1 MCRLDGQSMQHVK
14 FHHFQPTPVS
24 NDLYGLQLH
33 PSLQKQQQ
41 TVSSM
46 FLHRSIYPCHTHP
59 PANDQSGIV
68 RIRVGLMKCSL
79 PSSSSTTCKPPS
91 ISEYKTPNWKMSKH
105 DRPAERPY
113 SHSAHARSQCAT
125 HLLTKTIISALSARK
140 KTRGMQK
147 GIQEGA
153 RPYRRREHSIYAP
166 HCCNTVSAACCREPG
181 PGDRDPAGA
190 WGRCGDFSSWA
201 CSIERS
207 RWGFRVDERRWV
219 EIGTVV
225 GKVLGEQDRCGRHG
239 RLTLYAFEY
248 GFKWPRSWVFHSPS

>member
-1 MCRLDGQSMQHVK
+1 MPHPSTSKRSIRHSADPSRLDEMLFAILIVNNLQAPKHIRIQ
-14 FHHFQPTPVS
+14 
-24 NDLYGLQLH
+24 NDELE
-33 PSLQKQQQ
+33 
-41 TVSSM
+41 M
-46 FLHRSIYPCHTHP
+46 W
-59 PANDQSGIV
+59 N
-68 RIRVGLMKCSL
+68 
-79 PSSSSTTCKPPS
+79 TTL
-91 ISEYKTPNWKMSKH
+91 
-105 DRPAERPY
+105 PAEQPY

-153 RPYRRREHSIYAP
+153 RPYRGREHSIYAP